1 MDHSES
7 NFKEKKEWFTSIP
20 KLQIITPSNWLK
32 DLAKQ
37 SFFKNYPIATIHNGI
52 DLNQFKPTGSSFR
65 EKNHL
70 TNKTM
75 LLSVANVWE
84 SRKGFDY
91 LLELSQR
98 LDDTFCIVVVGL
110 TEQQCHSLSN
120 HMLGITRTDDLNEL
134 IEIYS
139 AADIF
144 LNPTLE
150 DNYPTTNLE
159 AIACGTPVITF
170 DTGGCKECIHDENG
184 MLVTD
189 KTVDGLYRAIKAMR
203 QKIHE
208 GMIHINP
215 EPLSDKM
222 FIEHYRCLYG
232 EV

>member
-1 MDHSES
+1 MDHSQS

-20 KLQIITPSNWLK
+20 KLRIITPSDWLK
-32 DLAKQ
+32 DLVKQ
-37 SFFKNYPIATIHNGI
+37 SFFKNYPIDTIHNGI
-52 DLNQFKPTGSSFR
+52 DLNQFKPTDSNFR

-75 LLSVANVWE
+75 LLSVANVW
-84 SRKGFDY
+84 SPRKGLDY

-144 LNPTLE
+144 
-150 DNYPTTNLE
+150 
-159 AIACGTPVITF
+159 
-170 DTGGCKECIHDENG
+170 
-184 MLVTD
+184 
-189 KTVDGLYRAIKAMR
+189 
-203 QKIHE
+203 
-208 GMIHINP
+208 
-215 EPLSDKM
+215 
-222 FIEHYRCLYG
+222 
-232 EV
+232 